1 MHVGKWCQ
9 WRWWSFKCECNNWR
23 SKRKEK
29 KKREEGATFFTMWLC
44 FSSILAFIKII
55 YHTYSGSNLA
65 SSLSFPSSNR
75 MCPSPLWFWHI
86 IWLLFFSPHCHC
98 HNYTTCTLDLW
109 KALFRK
115 CLLNNRKVQNNI
127 RKYLIVCPLK
137 GFQLTCLFFPKLCVF
152 KWIWQC

>member
-1 MHVGKWCQ
+1 MQK
-9 WRWWSFKCECNNWR
+9 
-23 SKRKEK
+23 KR
-29 KKREEGATFFTMWLC
+29 KKREEGATFFTVWLC

-65 SSLSFPSSNR
+65 SSLSFPSSNNVLPR
-75 MCPSPLWFWHI
+75 FSFDI
-86 IWLLFFSPHCHC
+86 SFSPHCHC

-152 KWIWQC
+152 K